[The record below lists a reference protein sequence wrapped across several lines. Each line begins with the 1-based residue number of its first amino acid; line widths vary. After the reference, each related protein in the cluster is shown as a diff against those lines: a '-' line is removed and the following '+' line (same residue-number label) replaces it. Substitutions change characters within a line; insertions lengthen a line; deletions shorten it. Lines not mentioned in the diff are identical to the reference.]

1 MPAQQEE
8 IHRLM
13 KELESLDYWMMYHV
27 RLTSDDF
34 DTAALEGGRIVID
47 VAHQ

>member
-1 MPAQQEE
+1 MPAQQDE

-13 KELESLDYWMMYHV
+13 KELESLDYGMMYHV

-34 DTAALEGGRIVID
+34 DTAAEGGRIVID